1 MSACHD
7 GFFQKYNIIH
17 KREIIIF
24 ENKLVIRD
32 YLNKKISSTK
42 IRFYLFPGI
51 KLLKEKNK
59 FKTNDGYFIN
69 TNCNGG
75 KILIKK
81 SKWYPEFS
89 MEEEN
94 IFLEITMKEQICE
107 TIFDWYKK

>member
-32 YLNKKISSTK
+32 YLNKKISNTK

-75 KILIKK
+75 KILTKK
-81 SKWYPEFS
+81 VQMVSRVFNGRRKYFFGNYDERT
-89 MEEEN
+89 N
-94 IFLEITMKEQICE
+94 L
-107 TIFDWYKK
+107 

>member
-75 KILIKK
+75 KISQKSPNGIQSFQWKK
-81 SKWYPEFS
+81 K
-89 MEEEN
+89 
-94 IFLEITMKEQICE
+94 IFFWKLR
-107 TIFDWYKK
+107 